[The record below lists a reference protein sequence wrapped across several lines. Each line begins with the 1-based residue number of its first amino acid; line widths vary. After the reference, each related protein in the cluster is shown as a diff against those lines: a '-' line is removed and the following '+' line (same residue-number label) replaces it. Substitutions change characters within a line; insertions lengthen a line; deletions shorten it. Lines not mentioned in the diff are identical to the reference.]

1 MKLFFLTFPIFLII
15 DFIWL
20 GAIAKNL
27 YAKLIPFEMQINWI
41 AAILTYIV
49 IVGSIIYFIVPKAN
63 GDIFKGAING
73 AILGALMYGIYDLT
87 NKATLKG
94 WPWKLVVIDIIW
106 GTVLYS
112 IVSAIAVF
120 ISNKI

>member
-27 YAKLIPFEMQINWI
+27 YAKLIPFEMQINWL

-49 IVGSIIYFIVPKAN
+49 IVGSIIYFVVPKAD
-63 GDIFKGAING
+63 GDIFKGILNG

-94 WPWKLVVIDIIW
+94 WPWQLVIIDIIW
-106 GTVLYS
+106 GTLLYS
-112 IVSAIAVF
+112 IVSAVAVF